1 MKVKSSKIASSI
13 IITLILLSIY
23 PTAHSTAQSM
33 PHLKDTIIL
42 SSKQKKTILL
52 MSNEIS
58 RLSMENTFKDSI
70 ITTDKQRIEWY
81 KTLDTIRCNQLAE
94 ANKDAANL
102 RVKLKKE
109 RVKVVIW
116 QVIAG
121 LSLLSVLLI

>member
-1 MKVKSSKIASSI
+1 
-13 IITLILLSIY
+13 
-23 PTAHSTAQSM
+23 
-33 PHLKDTIIL
+33 
-42 SSKQKKTILL
+42 

-58 RLSMENTFKDSI
+58 RLTMENTFKDSI

>member
-1 MKVKSSKIASSI
+1 
-13 IITLILLSIY
+13 
-23 PTAHSTAQSM
+23 
-33 PHLKDTIIL
+33 
-42 SSKQKKTILL
+42 

-58 RLSMENTFKDSI
+58 RLSMENNLKDSI

-109 RVKVVIW
+109 RVKLVIW

-121 LSLLSVLLI
+121 LSLLSVLFI